1 MRAGLQRLTRGVAP
15 HGHQVKAV
23 HASGE
28 KAPGMGRH
36 LNGLFKAA
44 VTAGKRVRSE
54 TSIASGAVSV
64 SSAAAELAQMKLPG
78 TTYAGVRVLIVGA
91 GKMSRLL
98 VKHLISKGCTSM
110 TLVNRS
116 MASAEALAAE
126 FPDAQIRIRLAPELL
141 DATAEADVVFTA
153 SSSDEPLL
161 TAANMAALPAPRAD
175 MGGVRRLVDIAVPRN
190 VHRDAGAL
198 DTVTLYNV
206 DDLKEVVDTNKEA
219 RAQAAE
225 EALVLLEQER
235 VSFEAWRDS
244 LETVPTIK
252 KLRAKAEAIRTAEV
266 DKALKALGG
275 AEGLNKKQRKAIEEL
290 SRGITNKLLHGPM
303 QSLRSDGTDAQ
314 SVSATLINMHS
325 LEAMFDLGSVDA
337 EPPAREMASAGS
349 LGDD

>member
-1 MRAGLQRLTRGVAP
+1 
-15 HGHQVKAV
+15 
-23 HASGE
+23 
-28 KAPGMGRH
+28 
-36 LNGLFKAA
+36 
-44 VTAGKRVRSE
+44 
-54 TSIASGAVSV
+54 
-64 SSAAAELAQMKLPG
+64 
-78 TTYAGVRVLIVGA
+78 
-91 GKMSRLL
+91 
-98 VKHLISKGCTSM
+98 
-110 TLVNRS
+110 
-116 MASAEALAAE
+116 MA
-126 FPDAQIRIRLAPELL
+126 
-141 DATAEADVVFTA
+141 T
-153 SSSDEPLL
+153 
-161 TAANMAALPAPRAD
+161 LPAPRAD

-190 VHRDAGAL
+190 IHRDAGEL

-206 DDLKEVVDTNKEA
+206 DDLKEVVDQNKEA

-325 LEAMFDLGSVDA
+325 LEAMFDLASVDA
-337 EPPAREMASAGS
+337 EPSNRDMQGAGA
-349 LGDD
+349 LEV